1 MSYSTSN
8 PPVLLSQGMSNSVPR
23 VWILTGTDAD
33 TVVDDAGYISNAK
46 ALGMKVND
54 LLLYCKTDGPAWYT
68 LIVTAVASTGSTCG
82 TTHTTTS

>member
-1 MSYSTSN
+1 MAYSTSS
-8 PPVLLSQGMSNSVPR
+8 PPVLLSQGISNSVPR
-23 VWILTGTDAD
+23 IWIYSNTDAD
-33 TVVDDAGYISNAK
+33 TTVDDAGYITNAQ

-54 LLLYCKTDGPAWYT
+54 LLLYCKTDTPAWYT